1 MAGMSPLA
9 LTSCWV
15 AANRARETA
24 RRVRL
29 FNDPYAAPLAG
40 EVGFALLAEGQKLR
54 PGASATRPDPY
65 LSIRTRF
72 FDDALL
78 RAVADPALRQ
88 VVLLAAGMDARSFR
102 LAWPGGVT
110 VYELDRDEVF
120 DHKEAVLSGLNA
132 EPSCARRV
140 VRADLEADWTGPL
153 RQAGFDDSRPAVFL
167 AEGLIV
173 YLTDGSV
180 EALFTALRRAARA
193 GSWLGLDLVGP
204 DLLSSPSLRPFLEM
218 LERLGCPWRFGT
230 SEPERFL
237 ARYGWTATVTMP
249 GEPGASYGRW
259 PYPVA
264 PRDMPGIPRAY
275 LVTASRTGE

>member
-1 MAGMSPLA
+1 MTGMSPVA

-15 AANRARETA
+15 AANRACETDSL
-24 RRVRL
+24 VRL
-29 FNDPYAAPLAG
+29 FDDPYAAPLAG
-40 EVGFALLAEGQKLR
+40 EVGFALLAEAQKLR
-54 PGASATRPDPY
+54 PGASATGPDPY

-132 EPSCARRV
+132 EPACARRV
-140 VRADLEADWTGPL
+140 VRADLAADWTGPL

-167 AEGLIV
+167 AEGLFV
-173 YLTDGSV
+173 YLADELV

-193 GSWLGLDLVGP
+193 GSWLGLDLVGAE
-204 DLLSSPSLRPFLEM
+204 LLSSPYFRPLLEM

-237 ARYGWTATVTMP
+237 ARYGWAATVTVP
-249 GEPGASYGRW
+249 GEPEASYGRW

-264 PRDMPGIPRAY
+264 PPDMPGIPRSY
-275 LVTASRTGE
+275 LVTARRTGE